1 MRRSSPGAGR
11 ASLPALATAV
21 AIFALALAPGV
32 RAQEPEVSG
41 PPAATAPTGFPAAVA
56 AEQAAWERK
65 LRAAITPDSV
75 ARWARSLAARPHVA
89 GTDGQRRTRDSV
101 VAWLRE
107 AGLEVGYDS
116 LELYIPRPIRV
127 AVSRVLPTP
136 LSFDLSE
143 PPVPEDPYSG
153 IDPVPVFHGHSGS
166 GVVEAEVVYANYG
179 LPADYRLLDSL
190 GIPVRGRIVIARYGR
205 AFRGI
210 KAAEAERRGAAGLLL
225 FNDPA
230 GDGFARGEVYP
241 DGPMRPPRGIQRGGL
256 HLGEGD
262 PSTPGWPSVPGAR
275 RVPEAEM
282 EGVPRI
288 PVVPIGYGAAA
299 DLLGPLEGPEAPE
312 DWQGGLELAYRLGPG
327 PVTARLEVEMERG
340 AAALHPAWN
349 TIAALRGTEWP
360 DEWVLV
366 GAHRDAWGPGAV
378 DNVSG
383 TTSVVAAARA
393 FAAAARDGWRP
404 RRTIVFATWDAEE
417 WGIMGSK
424 EWVDAHVDR
433 LRASA
438 VAYLNQDAPVSGSS
452 FGASAAPELAAT
464 VREAAKDV
472 EDPGRGVPVAD
483 AWLARANESRDG
495 GTPLAEPPVGTL
507 GGGSDH
513 EAFYLRLGVPAMG
526 FGFGGRGGVYHSMY
540 DSPAWMERFGDPGY
554 AYHAA
559 TARLTVT
566 VLARLANADVL
577 PFDHAALAARVR
589 QELEALGDDVRA
601 TLHVVGAAP
610 EPAAGVADAPDVAVD
625 AGAPVRRAL
634 AAAVAAAQELEEAAR
649 SFAEVRDR
657 RLRFARLDPETARRL
672 NEMLR
677 EVGPELAPEDGGGS
691 WDGNLVVA
699 SDPDNGYA
707 SLALPEARLALRRGD
722 LDGVA
727 AALDRL
733 AGRLRGAT
741 ARVREAELRLGSPVA
756 PSADGPGP
764 G

>member
-1 MRRSSPGAGR
+1 MRRRGPRAGR
-11 ASLPALATAV
+11 AFPLLLFAELASLAGPGAPAA
-21 AIFALALAPGV
+21 
-32 RAQEPEVSG
+32 RAQQAG
-41 PPAATAPTGFPAAVA
+41 AADAPPSTAPTGFPAGA
-56 AEQAAWERK
+56 AAGQAAWEQA
-65 LRAAITPDSV
+65 LRAAIEPDSV

-89 GTDGQRRTRDSV
+89 GTEGQRRTRDSV

-116 LELYIPRPIRV
+116 LELYLPHPIRV

-136 LSFDLSE
+136 VSFDLSE
-143 PPVPEDPYSG
+143 PPLPEDPYSG
-153 IDPVPVFHGHSGS
+153 VDPVPVFHGHSGS
-166 GVVEAEVVYANYG
+166 GVAEAEVVYANYG

-190 GIPVRGRIVIARYGR
+190 GVPVRGRIVIARYGR

-241 DGPMRPPRGIQRGGL
+241 DGPMRPPRGVQRGGL

-299 DLLGPLEGPEAPE
+299 ELLGPLGGPGAPE
-312 DWQGGLELAYRLGPG
+312 DWQGGLELELRLGPG
-327 PVTARLEVEMERG
+327 PVTARVEVEMERG
-340 AAALHPAWN
+340 AAALRPAWN

-366 GAHRDAWGPGAV
+366 GAHRDAWGPGAI

-393 FAAAARDGWRP
+393 FAAAARQGWRP
-404 RRTIVFATWDAEE
+404 RRTLVFATWDAEE

-452 FGASAAPELAAT
+452 FGAAAAPELAGL
-464 VREAAKDV
+464 VRAAAAAV
-472 EDPGRGVPVAD
+472 EDPGRGVPVAE
-483 AWLARANESRDG
+483 AWLARVNENRVG
-495 GTPLAEPPVGTL
+495 AAPLAEPPVGTM

-513 EAFYLRLGVPAMG
+513 EAFYLRLGVPSLG

-559 TARLTVT
+559 TAQLAVT

-589 QELEALGDDVRA
+589 EELAALGDEVR
-601 TLHVVGAAP
+601 TDLHVAGGAP

-625 AGAPVRRAL
+625 ASAPVRRAL
-634 AAAVAAAQELEEAAR
+634 ADAAASAEELEEAAR
-649 SFAEVRDR
+649 SFAGVRDR

-672 NEMLR
+672 NEELR
-677 EVGPELAPEDGGGS
+677 EIGRELAPGQRGEA
-691 WDGNLVVA
+691 WAGNLVVA

-707 SLALPEARLALRRGD
+707 SLSLPEARLALRRGD

-727 AALDRL
+727 SALGRL
-733 AGRLRGAT
+733 ADSLRAAA
-741 ARVREAELRLGSPVA
+741 ARVREAERRLG
-756 PSADGPGP
+756 GPGADAKGP

>member
-1 MRRSSPGAGR
+1 MRRSRPHAGR
-11 ASLPALATAV
+11 LRP
-21 AIFALALAPGV
+21 LALLAGV
-32 RAQEPEVSG
+32 ASFAGVAVPAARAQEAEPAG
-41 PPAATAPTGFPAAVA
+41 PPPVPAPVGFPASA
-56 AEQAAWERK
+56 AASQAAWEDA

-75 ARWARSLAARPHVA
+75 AVRAMSLAARPHVA
-89 GTDGQRRTRDSV
+89 GTEGQRRTRDSV

-116 LELYIPRPIRV
+116 LELYVPQPIRV

-136 LSFDLSE
+136 ISFDLSE
-143 PPVPEDPYSG
+143 PPLAEDPYSG
-153 IDPVPVFHGHSGS
+153 VDPVPVFHGHSGS
-166 GVVEAEVVYANYG
+166 GVAEAELVYANYG

-190 GIPVRGRIVIARYGR
+190 GIPVRGRIILARYGR

-230 GDGFARGEVYP
+230 GDGFVRGPVYP
-241 DGPMRPPRGIQRGGL
+241 EGPWRPPRGIQRGGL

-275 RVPEAEM
+275 RVPEEEM

-299 DLLGPLEGPEAPE
+299 ELLGPLGGPVAPE
-312 DWQGGLELAYRLGPG
+312 DWQGGLELDYRLGPG
-327 PVTARLEVEMERG
+327 PVTARLDVEMERG

-360 DEWVLV
+360 DEWILV

-393 FAAAARDGWRP
+393 FAAAARQGWRP
-404 RRTIVFATWDAEE
+404 RRTVVFATWDAEE

-433 LRASA
+433 LRSSA
-438 VAYLNQDAPVSGSS
+438 VAYLNQDAPVSGAN
-452 FGASAAPELAAT
+452 FGASAAAELAGV
-464 VREAAKDV
+464 VRAAAADV
-472 EDPGRGVPVAD
+472 EDPGRGVPVAE
-483 AWLARANESRDG
+483 AWLARVNEDRAGSP
-495 GTPLAEPPVGTL
+495 PLAEPPVGTM

-513 EAFYLRLGVPAMG
+513 EAFYLRLGVPALG

-559 TARLTVT
+559 TARVAVT

-589 QELEALGDDVRA
+589 EELEALGDDVRA
-601 TLHVVGAAP
+601 SLHVAGAAP
-610 EPAAGVADAPDVAVD
+610 APAAGVADAPDVAVE

-634 AAAVAAAQELEEAAR
+634 AAAVASAVELEEAAR
-649 SFAEVRDR
+649 SFAEIRDR

-672 NEMLR
+672 NEQLR
-677 EVGPELAPEDGGGS
+677 MVGPDLAPEEGRGT

-707 SLALPEARLALRRGD
+707 SLSLPEARLALRRGD
-722 LDGVA
+722 LAGVA
-727 AALDRL
+727 ASLDRL
-733 AGRLRGAT
+733 AERLRVAT
-741 ARVREAELRLGSPVA
+741 GRVREAERRLGGTD
-756 PSADGPGP
+756 DGG
-764 G
+764 GTGAGSG

>member
-1 MRRSSPGAGR
+1 MRGSSPRARSLALLAGI
-11 ASLPALATAV
+11 ASLAAV
-21 AIFALALAPGV
+21 ATPPA
-32 RAQEPEVSG
+32 RAQVIGTASS
-41 PPAATAPTGFPAAVA
+41 PPATAPVGFPAVA
-56 AEQAAWERK
+56 AASQVAWEEA

-89 GTDGQRRTRDSV
+89 GTEGQRRTRDSV

-116 LELYIPRPIRV
+116 LELYIPQPVRV

-136 LSFDLSE
+136 VAFDLSE
-143 PPVPEDPYSG
+143 PPLPEDPHSG
-153 IDPVPVFHGHSGS
+153 VDPVPVFHGHSGS
-166 GVVEAEVVYANYG
+166 GLAEAEIVYANYG

-190 GIPVRGRIVIARYGR
+190 GIPVRDRIVIARYGR

-241 DGPMRPPRGIQRGGL
+241 DGPMRPPRGVQRGGL

-275 RVPEAEM
+275 RIPEAEM

-299 DLLGPLEGPEAPE
+299 DLLGPLAGPEAPE

-327 PVTARLEVEMERG
+327 PVTARVEVEMERG

-360 DEWVLV
+360 DEWVLI
-366 GAHRDAWGPGAV
+366 GAHRDAWGPGSV

-393 FAAAARDGWRP
+393 FAAAASQGWRP
-404 RRTIVFATWDAEE
+404 RRTVVFATWDAEE

-438 VAYLNQDAPVSGSS
+438 VAYVNQDAPVSGSS
-452 FGASAAPELAAT
+452 FGAAAAPELAAL
-464 VREAAKDV
+464 VRAVAADV
-472 EDPGRGVPVAD
+472 EDPGRGVPVVD
-483 AWLARANESRDG
+483 AWLARANEDRAG
-495 GTPLAEPPVGTL
+495 ALPLVEPPVGTM

-513 EAFYLRLGVPAMG
+513 EAFYLRLGVPALG

-540 DSPAWMERFGDPGY
+540 DSPAWMERFGDPGH

-559 TARLTVT
+559 TAQLAVT

-589 QELEALGDDVRA
+589 DELASLGDEVQTDLQVA
-601 TLHVVGAAP
+601 GAAP
-610 EPAAGVADAPDVAVD
+610 EPAAGVFDAPDVAVD
-625 AGAPVRRAL
+625 AEAPVRLAL
-634 AAAVAAAQELEEAAR
+634 GAAAASAEEFEQAAR
-649 SFAEVRDR
+649 SFAGARDR
-657 RLRFARLDPETARRL
+657 RLRFARLDPETARRM
-672 NEMLR
+672 NEELR
-677 EVGPELAPEDGGGS
+677 RVGQELAPEAGRGA

-699 SDPDNGYA
+699 PDPDNGYA

-727 AALDRL
+727 SALDRL
-733 AGRLRGAT
+733 AERLRLA
-741 ARVREAELRLGSPVA
+741 AERIREAERRLGGA
-756 PSADGPGP
+756 GGPGGDGAGP